1 MNITIKDRL
10 TQYIIYIGFVSVN
23 YYKELI
29 NDKDFIVTI
38 NSL

>member
-10 TQYIIYIGFVSVN
+10 TQYIIYIGFVSVS

-38 NSL
+38 NNL